1 MPAYDI
7 LNLRLGLLK
16 GKWDVSLYANNLADE
31 RAFLAL
37 DRERGL
43 RARVGYLTNQPRTF
57 GLTARLR
64 F

>member
-1 MPAYDI
+1 
-7 LNLRLGLLK
+7 
-16 GKWDVSLYANNLADE
+16 VFVNNVTDE

-57 GLTARLR
+57 GVSLR
-64 F
+64 YNY